1 MPVVD
6 RNGHL
11 GGVAR
16 FVDDNDCLPSVGRRN
31 HKASMLVKCDIGS
44 VYRDGI

>member
-11 GGVAR
+11 GAVACL
-16 FVDDNDCLPSVGRRN
+16 VGNNDCLPSVGRRN
-31 HKASMLVKCDIGS
+31 HKAALLVKHDPLS

>member
-11 GGVAR
+11 GAVACL
-16 FVDDNDCLPSVGRRN
+16 VGNNDCLPSVGRRN